1 MNTLIKAIHEY
12 TSLMCNNNKEEK
24 ELSSYYIDNIHD
36 ETFRKNI
43 VINFSKFLSS
53 PSFAFY
59 DKSIFN
65 SISNIIDC
73 MNNTFNEKHE
83 IKINTDGKVYDDVI
97 NINQY
102 LELAK
107 ILHLTNLDNINLYD
121 INERQSFIKDGKTG
135 ILVKSNDEIFIADL
149 PLDINDPFQTKE
161 LNDALDTI
169 KYNQAKS
176 ISEKLYS
183 LMRELD
189 YYEYMDYKELR
200 DKEIN
205 QLASDIISEN
215 IKYINESLDEVNDLT
230 NDSNAVNRAI
240 NIKKE
245 LNEFVNNISSFQK
258 DEMTEDQEPEED
270 EGLEI

>member
-73 MNNTFNEKHE
+73 INNTFNEKHE
-83 IKINTDGKVYDDVI
+83 IRINNDGKVYDDVI
-97 NINQY
+97 DINQY
-102 LELAK
+102 LDLAK
-107 ILHLTNLDNINLYD
+107 MLHLTNLDNINLYD

-176 ISEKLYS
+176 ISEKLYN
-183 LMRELD
+183 LMREFD
-189 YYEYMDYKELR
+189 YYEYMDYIELR
-200 DKEIN
+200 DEEIN
-205 QLASDIISEN
+205 QLASDIISGK
-215 IKYINESLDEVNDLT
+215 IKYINESLDEVNNLT
-230 NDSNAVNRAI
+230 NDNDAVNRAI

-245 LNEFVNNISSFQK
+245 LNEFVNNIASIQK